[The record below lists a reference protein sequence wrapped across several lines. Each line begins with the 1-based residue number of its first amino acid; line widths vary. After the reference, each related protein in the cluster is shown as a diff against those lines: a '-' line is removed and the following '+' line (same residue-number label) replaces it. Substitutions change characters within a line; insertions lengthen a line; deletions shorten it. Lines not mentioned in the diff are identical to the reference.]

1 MFSPQGRH
9 GASAVGGR
17 PHRDRRF
24 ATAERVAPTPIG
36 FGARLLALALGLLG
50 ILGLPPRASPQEGAA
65 SGGAAILLDVRGAIG
80 PATAAY
86 IRRGLEAA
94 EARGGRIVV
103 LRMDTPGGLDASMR
117 EIVRDMLAS
126 RLPVV
131 AYVAPGGARAASAG
145 TYILYASHL
154 AAMAPATNLGAATPV
169 QLGGARSPR
178 ERQDDQR
185 RDGGPPR
192 DAQERKAVNDA
203 VAYIRG
209 LAELQGRNAGWAESA
224 VREAASLQASAALEQ
239 GIIEIVAADTADLLR
254 QANGRSVRLAG
265 GTLRLDTAG
274 LAILGMEPDWRTRLL
289 GVITDPNVAY
299 MLLLIGIYG
308 IVFEFTAPGSF
319 FPGVTGAIALLVGL
333 YALSL
338 LPISTA
344 GAALLLL
351 GLALLVA
358 EAFLPSFG
366 VLGIGGVAAFAIGSI
381 LLLGDEVPGFTLS
394 LPVVLAAT
402 AATGA
407 LLVIMLG
414 AVIRVHRRRVV
425 SGAPAMIG
433 ESVRVLRWSGDGGE
447 VQFFGERWKARSD
460 APLAPGDPARVI
472 GRSDL
477 VLLVEP
483 LKPPSP

>member
-1 MFSPQGRH
+1 
-9 GASAVGGR
+9 V
-17 PHRDRRF
+17 
-24 ATAERVAPTPIG
+24 
-36 FGARLLALALGLLG
+36 LALCLLG
-50 ILGLPPRASPQEGAA
+50 SLGLPPKASPQEGAA
-65 SGGAAILLDVRGAIG
+65 PGSAAILLDVRGAIG

-94 EARGGRIVV
+94 AARGGRIVV

-169 QLGGARSPR
+169 QLGGGRSPGERDR
-178 ERQDDQR
+178 EEDRR
-185 RDGGPPR
+185 RDGSAPR
-192 DAQERKAVNDA
+192 DPRERKAVNDA

-209 LAELQGRNAGWAESA
+209 LAELQGRNADWAESA
-224 VREAASLQASAALEQ
+224 VREATSLPASAALEQ
-239 GIIEIVAADTADLLR
+239 RVIEIVAADTADLLR

-265 GTLRLDTAG
+265 ETATLDTAG
-274 LAILGMEPDWRTRLL
+274 LAIVGMEPDWRTRLL
-289 GVITDPNVAY
+289 GVITNPNVAY
-299 MLLLIGIYG
+299 MLLLVGIYG
-308 IVFEFTAPGSF
+308 IVFEFTAPGTF
-319 FPGVTGAIALLVGL
+319 FPGVTGAIALIVGL

-338 LPISTA
+338 LPISAA

-351 GLALLVA
+351 GFALLVA

-366 VLGIGGVAAFAIGSI
+366 VIGIGGVVAFAIGSI
-381 LLLGDEVPGFTLS
+381 LLFEEEVPGFTLS
-394 LPVVLAAT
+394 LPVVLTAT
-402 AATGA
+402 AASTA
-407 LLVIMLG
+407 LLAVILG
-414 AVIRVHRRRVV
+414 AVIRAHRRRVV

-433 ESVRVLRWSGDGGE
+433 ESALVLRWSHEGGE
-447 VQFFGERWKARSD
+447 VRLLGEHWKARSD
-460 APLAPGDPARVI
+460 APLTPGDRVRVI
-472 GRSDL
+472 GRTGL

-483 LKPPSP
+483 VKPPPP